1 MDFINDDRL
10 LIYRNI
16 KRRRI
21 MGLILLLVVVLLL
34 FIIGIGIGTTY
45 IPFIDVIKA
54 IFNCGDTDTIFIV
67 RNIRLPR
74 ALAALIAGGGL
85 AISGCIMQNVLKNEM
100 ASPSTLG
107 VGNAAVFGANVAIIG
122 LGAGSFGA
130 SNGFINLN
138 NPYVVTVFAFV
149 FAILSVFLIL
159 FLARIKHFTSESIV
173 LAGVAIGTIFNAGT
187 LILQFFSEEGELA
200 SAVFWTF
207 GDLSR
212 ANYKE
217 CLIMFIIIF
226 VSLLFFIIKGFDY
239 NAIANGRGFAKTLGV
254 KVERTSIISLLL
266 ASLITAVCV
275 SFLGII
281 GFVGLIAPQIMKRF
295 VRDDFRYLIP
305 SSFLFGSALLLLSDL
320 VSRLIIQGT
329 PLPVGAITSLLGG
342 PMFIYL
348 LIRGRKD

>member
-16 KRRRI
+16 RKRRI
-21 MGLILLLVVVLLL
+21 IGIALLFLVVLLL
-34 FIIGIGIGTTY
+34 FILGIGIGTTY

-54 IFNCGDTDTIFIV
+54 IFNIGDMDTIFIV
-67 RNIRLPR
+67 KNIRLPR
-74 ALAALIAGGGL
+74 ALAAFIAGGGL

-122 LGAGSFGA
+122 LGAA
-130 SNGFINLN
+130 NGFINLN
-138 NPYVVTVFAFV
+138 NPYVVSGFAFV
-149 FAILSVFLIL
+149 FAIISVFLIL

-226 VSLLFFIIKGFDY
+226 ISLIFFIIKGYDY

-266 ASLITAVCV
+266 ASFITAVCV

-295 VRDDFRYLIP
+295 VKDDFRYLIP

-320 VSRLIIQGT
+320 VSRLIIKGT